1 MSPSAQT
8 ILQFS
13 YLQLA
18 AEAVDLETGIAGND
32 LFQRLTDGNGRASA
46 FTTTN
51 SCTATPAGGTLHII
65 PFS

>member
-18 AEAVDLETGIAGND
+18 AEAVDLETGMAGHGSQM
-32 LFQRLTDGNGRASA
+32 L
-46 FTTTN
+46 
-51 SCTATPAGGTLHII
+51 PAEPSMSHH
-65 PFS
+65 SDEEARWS